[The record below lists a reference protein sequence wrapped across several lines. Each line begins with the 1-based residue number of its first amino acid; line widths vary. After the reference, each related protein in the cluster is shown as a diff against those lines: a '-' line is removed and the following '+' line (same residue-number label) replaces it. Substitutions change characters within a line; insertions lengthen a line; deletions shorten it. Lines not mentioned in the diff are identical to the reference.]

1 MVFKLLGI
9 NGSPKKPAAKTNS
22 KFLLDV
28 TLRSAREHGVET
40 TSINLSDYK
49 IDLCNGCEVCT
60 TKPCPLDKNDD
71 YLKVEKLIEEHD
83 GLIVASP
90 SYWAGP
96 PGILK
101 NFFDRSR
108 DNKMPKQ
115 LWEGKIFSAL
125 TVSGLRVG
133 GQESVISQLTTFG
146 LAHGMLI
153 VGGTGHP
160 WFTSPFPMGTMMYED
175 AKEEEVEV
183 KFRHVKNDV
192 IAIRDA
198 EALGRRMAK
207 VGKQLFRK

>member
-28 TLRSAREHGVET
+28 TLQSAKEHGIET
-40 TSINLSDYK
+40 TTINLTDYT
-49 IDLCNGCEVCT
+49 INLCNGCEVCP
-60 TKPCPLDKNDD
+60 TKPCPLDKGDD
-71 YLKVEKLIEEHD
+71 YPKIEALIQEHN
-83 GLIVASP
+83 GLVIASP
-90 SYWAGP
+90 SYWSGP

-115 LWEGKIFSAL
+115 LWEGKIFSAVA
-125 TVSGLRVG
+125 VSGLRVG
-133 GQESVISQLTTFG
+133 GQEAVISQLTTFG

-153 VGGTGHP
+153 LGGTGHP
-160 WFTSPFPMGTMMYED
+160 WFTSPFPMGSMMYEEV
-175 AKEEEVEV
+175 KEDEVKI
-183 KFRHVKNDV
+183 KFRHVKKDI

-207 VGKQLFRK
+207 VGKKLFP